1 LLADV
6 VSAGGVF
13 VALPRTTQRV
23 EVPAL
28 PQKWFRVPTG
38 TPPEL
43 ERFVDNPGGLKEYVQ
58 DVLRRAQG
66 FQEAHIELIEVYFE
80 VGRPVAHV
88 LVKDL
93 DDSITVKA
101 VSRILGAEGFT
112 ELLTAEQFAAAI
124 EREPT
129 IRTEPDSTS
138 STS

>member
-1 LLADV
+1 
-6 VSAGGVF
+6 
-13 VALPRTTQRV
+13 V

-28 PQKWFRVPTG
+28 PQKWLRVPTG

-43 ERFVDNPGGLKEYVQ
+43 ERFVDNPGALKKYVQ
-58 DVLRRAQG
+58 NVLRRAQG
-66 FQEAHIELIEVYFE
+66 FQEAQIELIEVYFE

-93 DDSITVKA
+93 DDPITVKA
-101 VSRILGAEGFT
+101 VCRILGAEGFT
-112 ELLTAEQFAAAI
+112 ELLTADQVESAI

-129 IRTEPDSTS
+129 IRPEPDSTS

>member
-1 LLADV
+1 
-6 VSAGGVF
+6 VSVGGVF
-13 VALPRTTQRV
+13 RSSSPTTQRV

-28 PQKWFRVPTG
+28 PQKWLRVPTG

-58 DVLRRAQG
+58 NVLRRAQG
-66 FQEAHIELIEVYFE
+66 FQEAQIQLIEVYFE

-93 DDSITVKA
+93 DDPITVKA
-101 VSRILGAEGFT
+101 VCRILGAEGFT
-112 ELLTAEQFAAAI
+112 ELLTADQVESAI

-129 IRTEPDSTS
+129 IRPEPDSTS

>member
-1 LLADV
+1 M
-6 VSAGGVF
+6 
-13 VALPRTTQRV
+13 

-43 ERFVDNPGGLKEYVQ
+43 ERFVDNPRGLKEYVQ
-58 DVLRRAQG
+58 NVLTRAQG
-66 FQEAHIELIEVYFE
+66 FQESRIELIEVYFE

-93 DDSITVKA
+93 DDPITVKA
-101 VSRILGAEGFT
+101 VCRILGAEGFT
-112 ELLTAEQFAAAI
+112 ELLTAEQVESAI
-124 EREPT
+124 EEREPT
-129 IRTEPDSTS
+129 IRPEPDSTS